1 MLKQIESI
9 IKEAETMKNA
19 YFFNPPC
26 SAGSRRSYEK
36 QHSHPLVSWEDG
48 GHTYTAEFTVTC
60 SCKNIYV
67 YPSYTK
73 DGKKTT
79 LTAIK
84 NSYNRMKNA

>member
-1 MLKQIESI
+1 MLNQIESI
-9 IKEAETMKNA
+9 INEAENMKNA
-19 YFFNPPC
+19 YFFTPPC
-26 SAGSRRSYEK
+26 NASSRKSYEK
-36 QHSHPLVSWEDG
+36 KHSHPLVTWTEG
-48 GHTYTAEFTVTC
+48 GHTYTAEFTVSC
-60 SCKNIYV
+60 SCKNVYA